1 MASDASTLRERFGF
15 TLGRLGRIW
24 RQQLDARLLARG
36 VSYSRWV
43 VLAYLVRLGEGLTQ
57 KDLAGYMG
65 IEAPSL
71 VRLLDGL
78 EAEGLVERRPHPTDR
93 RAKAVHL
100 TDRAAP
106 VLAQFNEVAQDVRG
120 ALLEGITDTDLDTCL
135 AVLERI
141 DRNAAGLD
149 ADAAAETASAEPG
162 PRTREAS

>member
-1 MASDASTLRERFGF
+1 MALETVTLRERFGF

-43 VLAYLVRLGEGLTQ
+43 VLAYLTRLGEGMNQ

-65 IEAPSL
+65 IEAPTL

-78 EAEGLVERRPHPTDR
+78 EAEGLVERRPHPADR

-100 TDRAAP
+100 TASAAP
-106 VLAQFNEVAQDVRG
+106 ELAQFNEVANEVRA
-120 ALLEGITDTDLDTCL
+120 ALLDGITEADLETCL
-135 AVLERI
+135 AVLDRV
-141 DRNAAGLD
+141 DRNAAGMQATPL
-149 ADAAAETASAEPG
+149 AEGAAG
-162 PRTREAS
+162 PEVVAR